1 MSDIQNH
8 TIEQGERLSF
18 FKLFSEKGYKVSI
31 PIIQRDYA
39 QGRSTT
45 KEVRVNFLTALH
57 DYLTEEKPFRDLDF
71 VYGTVSDI
79 EDENVFI
86 PLDGQQRLTTLF
98 LLHWYLCQISTDET
112 AKQTYLS
119 TLLKNG
125 KSRFT
130 YQTRTSSTEFCDALM
145 SHGYDM
151 SALLPPDK
159 EQNNALSKT
168 IRNSSWFYLSWRHD
182 PTIQSM
188 LTMLDAIH
196 EMFHEDKHFL
206 PLLIDTKKP
215 VITFLFLDLGIFNL
229 TDDLYIKMNS
239 RGKPLTAFENFKAKY
254 EQSLEAIDLGKES
267 FKLVF
272 DGKEQPVSLSRYF
285 SYNIDVKWA
294 NLLWNYRDIQN
305 RENSTI
311 DNTFDDEIMN
321 FIRVVFTNR
330 FAAINE
336 FGSSEDNQNRFILDY
351 LRGADVVKRRSDYS
365 DVLSY
370 HKYKEFGIAFDR
382 DDEERIKNYPEN
394 GLFKIQTSKETAY
407 GYALALVH
415 ALDCLENGNNPIKHH
430 ISEEY
435 KQYFNEEAILRQ
447 VFAHN
452 LDSHHD
458 RVCFHA
464 YLRFLIENK
473 GDLTGIDEWMR
484 VIHNLSHPESTIMNE
499 GTHMA
504 SAIKSVEAMLPYSKD
519 ILGYLK
525 GDPSIGAFSAWQSL
539 EEKVKAH
546 LITRS
551 QAWKVL
557 IERTEKH
564 GYFNGQ
570 IGFLLSFS
578 GILDYY
584 LQDKRYCCDWSEEED
599 KRYYASF
606 KDYAEK
612 ACLVFMYDY
621 DHRENDNDYVFE
633 RAVFTKG
640 NYIGVSTAWRRN
652 LFSTS
657 VGKNNVRR
665 DHSWKRFL
673 RMTEDPE
680 WRQYQN
686 FVKAVFDDP
695 RFDKSNVHD
704 SLLTIC
710 QDLTMTWRDL
720 FIQEPEMFAYC
731 EQGFLHY
738 VNDNRIIL
746 LSQSQYNHYH
756 AELYTYF
763 LWKNVLE
770 ERISMYPLF
779 KEIWYY
785 QVKNSED
792 EPGICFSDYIH
803 NRINYELSIYYEETE
818 DETGG
823 QYELCFYKKHRSNAH
838 LEDYPDDMAAILED
852 AGFYWDEENE
862 YFHCLFTSSTD
873 LLERID
879 SFYKNL
885 SFELSA

>member
-1 MSDIQNH
+1 MKIISRGKGQSAVASAAYRSG
-8 TIEQGERLSF
+8 TKLRCKYYGETMDFSRKTGVVYSEVFLPPHAPPEY
-18 FKLFSEKGYKVSI
+18 KDRELLWNAVEASEKQKN
-31 PIIQRDYA
+31 A
-39 QGRSTT
+39 QLAR
-45 KEVRVNFLTALH
+45 
-57 DYLTEEKPFRDLDF
+57 
-71 VYGTVSDI
+71 DI
-79 EDENVFI
+79 EFSLPVE
-86 PLDGQQRLTTLF
+86 LQRKD
-98 LLHWYLCQISTDET
+98 QIAAAREMAEYFCRQGMAVDLNIHNPDRSV
-112 AKQTYLS
+112 
-119 TLLKNG
+119 KNPH
-125 KSRFT
+125 
-130 YQTRTSSTEFCDALM
+130 CHL
-145 SHGYDM
+145 
-151 SALLPPDK
+151 
-159 EQNNALSKT
+159 
-168 IRNSSWFYLSWRHD
+168 
-182 PTIQSM
+182 M
-188 LTMLDAIH
+188 LTMRPFEEDGSFVKYKSRRVYDLDSSGNRIPNRDGTDFKSHKVNVTDWDNKENMEKWRAEWTKIAQSYLDRDHADVRMEHRSYEKQGLKLIPTVHIGPAVTAMERRGIRTEVGDLNRQIRAVNEETIMLEKRIAEIDGMLANLDA
-196 EMFHEDKHFL
+196 E
-206 PLLIDTKKP
+206 LLKQDEKSKLLQSAGFTSTEELFQAVKKTRQDHSALS
-215 VITFLFLDLGIFNL
+215 VQRKELIE
-229 TDDLYIKMNS
+229 KM
-239 RGKPLTAFENFKAKY
+239 RGQTH
-254 EQSLEAIDLGKES
+254 
-267 FKLVF
+267 LV
-272 DGKEQPVSLSRYF
+272 D
-285 SYNIDVKWA
+285 
-294 NLLWNYRDIQN
+294 
-305 RENSTI
+305 
-311 DNTFDDEIMN
+311 
-321 FIRVVFTNR
+321 
-330 FAAINE
+330 
-336 FGSSEDNQNRFILDY
+336 
-351 LRGADVVKRRSDYS
+351 
-365 DVLSY
+365 
-370 HKYKEFGIAFDR
+370 
-382 DDEERIKNYPEN
+382 
-394 GLFKIQTSKETAY
+394 
-407 GYALALVH
+407 
-415 ALDCLENGNNPIKHH
+415 

-551 QAWKVL
+551 QAWEVL

-862 YFHCLFTSSTD
+862 YFHCLFKSSTD

-885 SFELSA
+885 SFELSV